1 LWYQYPKVSLT
12 LICKHKKW
20 SVLRRGIISRREVVK
35 KKCLIS
41 VMLCCALVAFASFTV
56 QADERFIDNGDGTVT
71 DTLTNLMWAQ
81 ADNMGDIT
89 WHDAQVYCKTP
100 PIAGY
105 KYSDWRLPTILELRT
120 LYNKDLE
127 GYETDC
133 GLEVKIYPVIR
144 LSCAWVWTLDSMAIS
159 AYAFSFRKGYHY
171 STLMLTKK
179 NFRALPVRSIK

>member
-1 LWYQYPKVSLT
+1 MT
-12 LICKHKKW
+12 KKF
-20 SVLRRGIISRREVVK
+20 
-35 KKCLIS
+35 LIS
-41 VMLCCALVAFASFTV
+41 LVVCFLLTVSPPLVA
-56 QADERFIDNGDGTVT
+56 QGDERFIDNGDGTVT

-89 WHDAQVYCKTP
+89 WHEAQIYCKTP

-120 LYNKDLE
+120 LYNGDLE
-127 GYETDC
+127 GYESDC
-133 GLEVKIYPVIR
+133 GLEVKIYPIIR
-144 LSCAWVWTLDSMAIS
+144 LSCAWVWTIDSMAIS

-179 NFRALPVRSIK
+179 NFRALPVRTIK

>member
-1 LWYQYPKVSLT
+1 VT
-12 LICKHKKW
+12 KKF
-20 SVLRRGIISRREVVK
+20 
-35 KKCLIS
+35 LIS
-41 VMLCCALVAFASFTV
+41 LMLCLLLTPFPLLVAEAG
-56 QADERFIDNGDGTVT
+56 ERFIDNGDGTVT

-89 WHDAQVYCKTP
+89 WHEAQIYCKTP

-127 GYETDC
+127 GYEADC
-133 GLEVKIYPVIR
+133 GLEVKIYPIIR
-144 LSCAWVWTLDSMAIS
+144 LSCAWVWTIDSMAIS

-179 NFRALPVRSIK
+179 NFRALPVRTIK

>member
-1 LWYQYPKVSLT
+1 MAKKFLVSL
-12 LICKHKKW
+12 
-20 SVLRRGIISRREVVK
+20 
-35 KKCLIS
+35 
-41 VMLCCALVAFASFTV
+41 MLCLLLMVCPLLVA
-56 QADERFIDNGDGTVT
+56 QAGERFIDNGDGTVT

-89 WHDAQVYCKTP
+89 WHDAQIYCKTP

-105 KYSDWRLPTILELRT
+105 KYLDWRLPTILELRT

-127 GYETDC
+127 GYESDC
-133 GLEVKIYPVIR
+133 GLEVKIYPIIR
-144 LSCAWVWTLDSMAIS
+144 LSCAWVWTIDSEAIS

-179 NFRALPVRSIK
+179 NFRALPVRTIK

>member
-1 LWYQYPKVSLT
+1 VRKKFLVSL
-12 LICKHKKW
+12 
-20 SVLRRGIISRREVVK
+20 
-35 KKCLIS
+35 
-41 VMLCCALVAFASFTV
+41 MLCWLLTVPPFLVAEAG
-56 QADERFIDNGDGTVT
+56 ERFIDNGDGTVT

-89 WHDAQVYCKTP
+89 WHEAQMYCKTP

-120 LYNKDLE
+120 LYNEDLE
-127 GYETDC
+127 GYESDC
-133 GLEVKIYPVIR
+133 GLEVKVYPIIR
-144 LSCAWVWTLDSMAIS
+144 LSCAWVWTIDSMAIS

-179 NFRALPVRSIK
+179 NFRALPVRTIK